1 VDDRLARLEAAVA
14 ALDQEVAELRA
25 RVARVDGGAAARPD
39 TGFVTTLLDPQVNAS
54 AVQRWLA
61 LTGRTLVILGGAYL
75 LRALTDAQVLP
86 TRTGVAL
93 GLAYGAPWLLL
104 ASRAGSRGA
113 QLDAFCYGLA
123 TALIGFPLVWEAT
136 YRFGV
141 LSTPQSAMLLGI
153 LTAGA
158 LVLSAAR
165 GLQSLAW
172 IVVFGALAA
181 AFTLAIATSGW
192 IDYTVLVIAIG
203 LATLWLG
210 YTREWLLLRW
220 PAAAVAHL
228 MLFIVT
234 GRAAAAGSTRSVLV
248 VQGFMLIGYL
258 GSFALR
264 TLVRNRVVIPF
275 EVAQSIGVLITAF
288 GGALFLIHSIGAN
301 VAPVA
306 IGSLVLAAAVYVV
319 AFGFVAHRRHQLNFL
334 FYSLLALVLAVT
346 GLALSAGAAAGTVV
360 YAVCAVAAAS
370 SAVRARQPVLVLH
383 AVIFAIAAS
392 VASGLLAGATMAI
405 ARPPAEWLPIGLL
418 AVMSLAVASAVVAF
432 PYLVP
437 ANAWGYLVRVPRAF
451 LLWLLAWFY
460 IGVATAVA
468 VSLLAGAGGPE
479 APLVPTIRTTVLVGA
494 IMLVASAGRREQW
507 REVGWLTYPLLV
519 LTGLKILFVDF
530 PQGRPSTLFVAL
542 GLYGLALIF
551 TPRLLR
557 RESGGAPA
565 PTPTM

>member
-14 ALDQEVAELRA
+14 ALDQEVAQLRA
-25 RVARVDGGAAARPD
+25 RLARVEGGPAVHSESGVA
-39 TGFVTTLLDPQVNAS
+39 GTLLDPQVS
-54 AVQRWLA
+54 AGAIQSWLA

-86 TRTGVAL
+86 ARTGVAL
-93 GLAYGAPWLLL
+93 GLVYGAPWLLL

-113 QLDAFCYGLA
+113 QLDAFYHGLA

-141 LSTPQSAMLLGI
+141 LSPPQSAALLAA

-172 IVVFGALAA
+172 IVTLGALAA
-181 AFTLAIATSGW
+181 AFTLAIATAGW
-192 IDYTVLVIAIG
+192 IAYTVLAIGIG

-228 MLFIVT
+228 MLVIVT
-234 GRAAAAGSTRSVLV
+234 GRAAAAGTWETVLA
-248 VQGFMLIGYL
+248 VQALMLIGYL

-275 EVAQSIGVLITAF
+275 EVVQSVGVLATAF
-288 GGALFLIHSIGAN
+288 GGALFLIRSSGAS

-306 IGSLVLAAAVYVV
+306 IGSLVIAAAVYVV
-319 AFGFVAHRRHQLNFL
+319 AFGFVAHRRHELNFL

-346 GLALSAGAAAGTVV
+346 GIPLSAGASIGSIV
-360 YAVCAVAAAS
+360 YGACALAAAAS
-370 SAVRARQPVLVLH
+370 AVRGRQPVLVVH
-383 AVIFAIAAS
+383 AVVYAIAAS
-392 VASGLLAGATMAI
+392 VASGLFAGATMAI
-405 ARPPAEWLPIGLL
+405 ARAPEEWLSIGPL
-418 AVMSLAVASAVVAF
+418 AVTSLAVASAVAAA
-432 PYLVP
+432 PYDVP
-437 ANAWGYLVRVPRAF
+437 VSAWRYLIRAPRAL
-451 LLWLLAWFY
+451 LLWLLAWLY
-460 IGVATAVA
+460 VGTATAGA
-468 VSLLAGAGGPE
+468 VSLLARFGAPGT
-479 APLVPTIRTTVLVGA
+479 ASVSTVRTIVLVGA
-494 IMLVASAGRREQW
+494 VLLAACAGRRECW
-507 REVGWLTYPLLV
+507 REAGWLTYPLLV
-519 LTGLKILFVDF
+519 LIGLKILFVDF

-542 GLYGLALIF
+542 GLYGAALILV
-551 TPRLLR
+551 PRLVR
-557 RESGGAPA
+557 REGGVAPA
-565 PTPTM
+565 PTT